1 MTSPLRMLPVLLP
14 AALIG
19 SAFLAA
25 SPASAQNDAR
35 AVAQCRA
42 ELERQF
48 PDGALRSHRIASIRG
63 NSRRVTVSIV
73 ANADRRYTFECVTD
87 GNGAVQTAALNP
99 PANTRLAGAQPGAQ
113 GQ

>member
-1 MTSPLRMLPVLLP
+1 MTSPLRLVPVLLP
-14 AALIG
+14 VALLG

-25 SPASAQNDAR
+25 PASAQNDAR

-48 PDGALRSHRIASIRG
+48 PEGALRSHRVASIRG
-63 NSRRVTVSIV
+63 NSRRVTVNLI
-73 ANADRRYTFECVTD
+73 ATADRRYTFECVTD
-87 GNGAVQTAALNP
+87 GNGAVQTASLNP
-99 PANTRLAGAQPGAQ
+99 PANTRLAGAQPGTQ

>member
-14 AALIG
+14 VALLG

-25 SPASAQNDAR
+25 PASAQNDAR

-42 ELERQF
+42 ELERQC
-48 PDGALRSHRIASIRG
+48 PAGVLRSHRIASIRG

-73 ANADRRYTFECVTD
+73 ASADRRYTFECVTD
-87 GNGAVQTAALNP
+87 GSGAVQTAALSP
-99 PANTRLAGAQPGAQ
+99 PANTRLAGAQPSAQ

>member
-1 MTSPLRMLPVLLP
+1 MTSPLRLVPVLLP
-14 AALIG
+14 VALFG

-25 SPASAQNDAR
+25 PASAQNDAR

-48 PDGALRSHRIASIRG
+48 PEGALRSHRVASIRG
-63 NSRRVTVSIV
+63 NSRRVTVNLV
-73 ANADRRYTFECVTD
+73 ATADRRYTFECVTD
-87 GNGAVQTAALNP
+87 GDGAIQTAALNP
-99 PANTRLAGAQPGAQ
+99 PANTRLAGTQPGAQ

>member
-1 MTSPLRMLPVLLP
+1 MTSPLRLVPVLLP
-14 AALIG
+14 VALLG

-25 SPASAQNDAR
+25 PASAQNDAR

-48 PDGALRSHRIASIRG
+48 PEGALRSHRVASIRG
-63 NSRRVTVSIV
+63 NSRRVTVNLI

-87 GNGAVQTAALNP
+87 GAGAIQTAALNP
-99 PANTRLAGAQPGAQ
+99 PANSRLAGAQPGAQ